1 MPRFKYTARTPEGK
15 IESGTVDAASSEA
28 VVVILQNRKLIITSL
43 VPETAENQIR
53 FLNFLSVILGRVKT
67 QDVVVLTR
75 QLAALISAKV
85 PLVQSLR
92 TMAKQTKN
100 KNLSGIVSAVAD
112 DVDAGA
118 SLSRSLVK
126 YPRVFSSFY
135 VNMVKSGE
143 VSGRLEEVL
152 VYLADYL
159 GRQYLLT
166 ARARSAM
173 IYPLFVLGSLVIIG
187 ILLLVVVVP
196 QLTTIVVESGAELP
210 AVTRLLIALSNF
222 TRAWGWLLAIVFI
235 VAGVFSWRY
244 VKKSAEGRYI
254 FDSIII
260 RVPVFGEL
268 MKKIYMARFAE
279 TLSTLSSAGIAISQ
293 ALEVTADIIGNS
305 VYRLIVLEANEEVRR
320 GGSISTA
327 LERHKEILPM
337 VVQMVSVG
345 EQTGKLDVIL
355 RDVAKFFTEEVG
367 RTLDT
372 LVQLIEP
379 ILILILGAGTAILVA
394 AILLPIYNLAESF

>member
-1 MPRFKYTARTPEGK
+1 
-15 IESGTVDAASSEA
+15 
-28 VVVILQNRKLIITSL
+28 
-43 VPETAENQIR
+43 
-53 FLNFLSVILGRVKT
+53 
-67 QDVVVLTR
+67 
-75 QLAALISAKV
+75 
-85 PLVQSLR
+85 
-92 TMAKQTKN
+92 
-100 KNLSGIVSAVAD
+100 
-112 DVDAGA
+112 
-118 SLSRSLVK
+118 
-126 YPRVFSSFY
+126 
-135 VNMVKSGE
+135 
-143 VSGRLEEVL
+143 
-152 VYLADYL
+152 
-159 GRQYLLT
+159 
-166 ARARSAM
+166 
-173 IYPLFVLGSLVIIG
+173 
-187 ILLLVVVVP
+187 
-196 QLTTIVVESGAELP
+196 
-210 AVTRLLIALSNF
+210 
-222 TRAWGWLLAIVFI
+222 
-235 VAGVFSWRY
+235 
-244 VKKSAEGRYI
+244 
-254 FDSIII
+254 
-260 RVPVFGEL
+260 
-268 MKKIYMARFAE
+268 MARFAE